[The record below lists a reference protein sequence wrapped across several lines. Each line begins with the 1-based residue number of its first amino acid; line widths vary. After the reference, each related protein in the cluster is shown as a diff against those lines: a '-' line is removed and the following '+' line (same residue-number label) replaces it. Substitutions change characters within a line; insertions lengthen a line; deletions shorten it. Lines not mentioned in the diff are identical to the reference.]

1 MYEKHCN
8 QHFEINF
15 KINLISEISCGK
27 DGSGSSCAVGEV
39 CVRDSLGKGRCRC
52 DDSCPYIKDPVCG
65 SNGKTYFNECQLNL
79 ASCQQKKS
87 ITVKH
92 PGKCGKTNNI
102 YANIFAEKYFTLTKM
117 LFWKHLMQE
126 MLNKYG
132 FRI

>member
-1 MYEKHCN
+1 MVMYENFHCN

-15 KINLISEISCGK
+15 EINSISEISCGK

-102 YANIFAEKYFTLTKM
+102 YANIFKEKYFTLTKM
-117 LFWKHLMQE
+117 LF
-126 MLNKYG
+126 
-132 FRI
+132 